1 MHDLHRRVNFEKSDF
16 LARFEGDLESSGNDG
31 RCVRLE
37 DVMPPSETDW
47 PSLRRFPTGEVTVV
61 AYESL
66 SLSFSLSVPFASAGD
81 FSGSDAMDIA
91 VPVIVVGCS
100 EVAERSDWVG
110 NGGGGSCPVLLWVS
124 LLNE

>member
-66 SLSFSLSVPFASAGD
+66 SLSFSYSILCGRQRQE
-81 FSGSDAMDIA
+81 G
-91 VPVIVVGCS
+91 
-100 EVAERSDWVG
+100 WVG
-110 NGGGGSCPVLLWVS
+110 SIGRHHGWVGSAREVS
-124 LLNE
+124 